1 MSCGRMSLTV
11 PIQTPTPTDSR
22 QTARYVHVGILA
34 GRLPLTHWRSAFC
47 RATDNHNAIIA
58 IMYVMSD
65 R

>member
-11 PIQTPTPTDSR
+11 PIQTLTPNDSR

-34 GRLPLTHWRSAFC
+34 VRLPLTHWRSAFC